1 LQLQS
6 LSLSTWH
13 HGTKNVLRQRLS
25 PHSVHLNLQDRRRAQ
40 GQRNKMPAYQYPNL
54 TIIEEGQL
62 QRDER
67 DVFQAAVIFEV
78 PPSAMHIIGHEEI
91 NNAIHQQL
99 RVDINVQDI
108 SKFGSNYFIKTNCQ
122 QTTAPMLQH
131 TFLKVGSHT
140 LTLKPWNPYYNAI
153 IFPCETQTT
162 NLRFTNLAN
171 SSQRTLTVQIS
182 GIPPH
187 LCCDFTVNRLL
198 SEICTIHTISF
209 EPATLSLN

>member
-1 LQLQS
+1 MQLQS

-153 IFPCETQTT
+153 IFPCETQTD
-162 NLRFTNLAN
+162 RK
-171 SSQRTLTVQIS
+171 SV
-182 GIPPH
+182 
-187 LCCDFTVNRLL
+187 V
-198 SEICTIHTISF
+198 
-209 EPATLSLN
+209 